1 MARTHT
7 AGGGGKKAGA
17 RGCALSSACAEAP
30 PLLGRQPPRRR
41 LHGYSKPSRFTPLW
55 ARTRPSPSRPGHG
68 EEFQSIALVCPE
80 RTIGYKRSLK
90 CVTALES
97 RSDAPP
103 AVRSGM
109 ASLRACACAAE
120 RRSRIPALLHATPQ
134 VRRPAGRR
142 PPCAWERC
150 ADGTLGCRYRWH
162 RLQES
167 VGVTKRQ
174 DYRLH
179 RARGSSPASRF
190 GYQAERPLPTP
201 SN

>member
-120 RRSRIPALLHATPQ
+120 RRSRIPCVAARNAPSPEAGWTPSTVRLGAL
-134 VRRPAGRR
+134 
-142 PPCAWERC
+142 C
-150 ADGTLGCRYRWH
+150 RWH
-162 RLQES
+162 LGVPLQVAPTSGVGWGNEATRL
-167 VGVTKRQ
+167 
-174 DYRLH
+174 
-179 RARGSSPASRF
+179 SPAPCTGILTCFTVRVS
-190 GYQAERPLPTP
+190 G
-201 SN
+201 